1 MKPTRAFQKHLA
13 LLAGPLLLTACAL
26 PATPPAPTL
35 SLQAQ
40 QAAAAQDWSLPL
52 TSTVASSGTDAFV
65 GSSADASALPGSPWW
80 DAFGDTTLSRLM
92 QSAATQNLDLRM
104 ALTRV
109 QEARAL
115 QTAAG
120 APGRPALSAGA
131 SVAETRLSEN
141 GQLPVGRIPGLER
154 DLTLL
159 DTGFDASWEPDLFGR
174 VQLAQ
179 EAASARTAARE
190 DDAAAL
196 RLSVLAEVARQ
207 YFALRSTQ
215 QELLARQQQVHA
227 LDGLLQ
233 VAQRRQQ
240 GGDSAALD
248 VERAQLQRDAAAVAV
263 PSLQARSRNAALAL
277 GLLLGDA
284 PEAGLALLDGHNA
297 GSGTG
302 ATQGGQSAAPE
313 NSPTLLPAPFPTGVR
328 ADVLRQRPDV
338 RSAEQRLLAASA
350 DLGTA
355 RAEWFPRLVIGG
367 NAGFQAQNAGDL
379 LSAGSF
385 NAALVPAISWRILD
399 GGRVQAQID
408 ASDARREQAALAY
421 EQTVLGA
428 LNDAERALS
437 QYRYAL
443 DALAAQDQVRAGTAQ
458 TLRLLE
464 RRLQLGDVGRA
475 EVLDALRADAEAAEA
490 LARQRGQA
498 LSDMVALRKAL
509 GGW

>member
-13 LLAGPLLLTACAL
+13 LLAGSLLLAACAL

-35 SLQAQ
+35 SLHAQ
-40 QAAAAQDWSLPL
+40 QAAAAQDWSLPV
-52 TSTVASSGTDAFV
+52 SAAVATSGTDAFL
-65 GSSADASALPGSPWW
+65 GSTAGTPALPGTPWW

-115 QTAAG
+115 QTASG

-154 DLTLL
+154 DLTLF

-174 VQLAQ
+174 VQLAHD
-179 EAASARTAARE
+179 AASARTAARE
-190 DDAAAL
+190 EDAAAL

-227 LDGLLQ
+227 LDGLLH

-240 GGDSAALD
+240 GGDSAALE

-263 PSLQARSRNAALAL
+263 PALLARSRNAALAL

-284 PEAGLALLDGHNA
+284 PEARLALLD
-297 GSGTG
+297 
-302 ATQGGQSAAPE
+302 TQDSVQTSA
-313 NSPTLLPAPFPTGVR
+313 PTLQPAPFPAGER
-328 ADVLRQRPDV
+328 AEVLRQRPDV
-338 RSAEQRLLAASA
+338 RGAEQRLLAASA

-355 RAEWFPRLVIGG
+355 QAEWFPRLVIGG
-367 NAGFQAQNAGDL
+367 NAGFQAQDVGDL
-379 LSAGSF
+379 LSAGSV

-421 EQTVLGA
+421 EQSVLGA

-443 DALAAQDQVRAGTAQ
+443 DALAAQNQVRAGTAQ

>member
-13 LLAGPLLLTACAL
+13 LLAGPLLLAACAL

-35 SLQAQ
+35 SLRAQ
-40 QAAAAQDWSLPL
+40 QAAAAQDWSLPQDVSAGAAL
-52 TSTVASSGTDAFV
+52 TASGALTATPAAAASVAPAAPDT
-65 GSSADASALPGSPWW
+65 PWW

-115 QTAAG
+115 QAAAG
-120 APGRPALSAGA
+120 TSGRPALSAGA
-131 SVAETRLSEN
+131 SVTETRLSEN

-154 DLTLL
+154 DLTLF

-179 EAASARTAARE
+179 DAASARTAARE

-207 YFALRSTQ
+207 YFALRSAQ
-215 QELLARQQQVHA
+215 QELLARQQQVDA

-240 GGDSAALD
+240 GGDSAALE

-263 PSLQARSRNAALAL
+263 PALLARSRNAALAL
-277 GLLLGDA
+277 GLLLGEA
-284 PEAGLALLDGHNA
+284 PEAGLALLDA
-297 GSGTG
+297 
-302 ATQGGQSAAPE
+302 QDSAQTSA
-313 NSPTLLPAPFPTGVR
+313 PTLQPAPFPAGVR

-338 RSAEQRLLAASA
+338 RGAEQRLLAASA

-355 RAEWFPRLVIGG
+355 QAEWFPRLVIGG
-367 NAGFQAQNAGDL
+367 NAGFQAQEMGDL
-379 LSAGSF
+379 PSAGSF
-385 NAALVPAISWRILD
+385 TAALVPAISWRILD

-408 ASDARREQAALAY
+408 ASDARRAQAALAY
-421 EQTVLGA
+421 EQAVLGA